1 MTTDSDRNTYT
12 STNTDINTNTNTDK
26 NIILFHIYGAHI
38 RPIRGLPVWIV
49 TLGLNDDDNCWT
61 MSSIAAND
69 ENLTYYIPQE
79 SEVPQLRTPTMKI
92 VMVIP
97 SPKQGVVQKS

>member
-1 MTTDSDRNTYT
+1 MFMVLITAQ
-12 STNTDINTNTNTDK
+12 
-26 NIILFHIYGAHI
+26 YGAS
-38 RPIRGLPVWIV
+38 RLDTV

-69 ENLTYYIPQE
+69 ENLTYYIPQD
-79 SEVPQLRTPTMKI
+79 SEVPQLRTPTMKM
-92 VMVIP
+92 VMMIP